1 MPYDPYGADER
12 RDSRYMD
19 DDEYRRMREAGLP
32 AALSYCAGAF
42 MSAVSRQGCC
52 LLWRCLPSIIELG
65 TERTH
70 ERVCRQPVKNSSLYT
85 THQGSH
91 TAISGSGEP

>member
-42 MSAVSRQGCC
+42 MSAVSMTYILMADEGFHLGARAGYSAG
-52 LLWRCLPSIIELG
+52 LLFALALFAVYYRIG
-65 TERTH
+65 YR
-70 ERVCRQPVKNSSLYT
+70 KK
-85 THQGSH
+85 
-91 TAISGSGEP
+91 A